1 MSPVLL
7 LPILASAFGI
17 SEIIS
22 ASESKHTLRKVHS
35 PLLIIANWT
44 RSVFTYSFA
53 IYVWVTAPTFG
64 SGPPECNTVTKLI
77 FFGASLPAVGSGRV
91 LNLVGWGLLTLLFL
105 YRSIRGFGT
114 ILLAF
119 KALFSP
125 SAGQTLLKPKR
136 PVENEVHLEAVDRY
150 NYGTGA
156 RSHR

>member
-1 MSPVLL
+1 M
-7 LPILASAFGI
+7 
-17 SEIIS
+17 
-22 ASESKHTLRKVHS
+22 
-35 PLLIIANWT
+35 
-44 RSVFTYSFA
+44 
-53 IYVWVTAPTFG
+53 
-64 SGPPECNTVTKLI
+64 
-77 FFGASLPAVGSGRV
+77 

-136 PVENEVHLEAVDRY
+136 PVENEVHVEEVDTY

-156 RSHR
+156 RTHRYVL